1 MIWKVIHGEYG
12 TSTYEISKYKCE
24 KNYHHSDDWRVAAI
38 CSLFF
43 GVRAR
48 NEATRAIN
56 RNSISVERGCFFLG
70 ET

>member
-12 TSTYEISKYKCE
+12 TSTYEIFRYRDE
-24 KNYHHSDDWRVAAI
+24 KNYHGDDWLVAAR

-48 NEATRAIN
+48 NEATKAIDRA
-56 RNSISVERGCFFLG
+56 
-70 ET
+70 